1 MLHKLCGSVSVAAV
15 LCLAVLLFV
24 PSVIAQSSC
33 VPVFQF
39 AIFYNG
45 LLEFTWCAPMTN
57 NGRVHANGDIYTGSA
72 WPLIFNGLVTTV
84 GSISSPSWGGY
95 SNSQYSVATTYNAG
109 YSTNWQI
116 LTLPLGTTN
125 VQSIIAMPP
134 PGGITNQSLAQQ
146 SYYSNA
152 NLVLLVSNSTVSLTL
167 KTSVSDPQPTNIV
180 ANYYPTNLNTS
191 NYVQITTNFPWL
203 NVTNTFYDQRESKT
217 VLVTDINVT
226 NLSRWLLTNAV
237 AQAKFPTT
245 AGVYDLSDV
254 PDIMY
259 AADNRTNSS
268 TQLSAVRL
276 KNGRIIPTNMV
287 TIAGAN
293 MPAGFT
299 VATPNPLYVQGHYNC
314 PDTTALGTCNTA
326 SVFPASLVSDAL
338 TILSPNWVDSQSSIA
353 LGGSGKNTAVNDT
366 VNAAI
371 IAGNVL
377 STGSAASQFSGGVHN
392 LPRLLEDWSQNVS
405 QQTLTLNTSLVNLYA
420 SKYATNQWQS
430 PGKYYYAPSR
440 QFSFNQNF
448 LNSTM
453 LPRGTPLVCATSAP
467 WITTQPQNQT
477 VTVGQPATFS
487 VSATGGAPLG
497 YDTNSPTAPFGYQW
511 QFNGTNIPYET
522 NSSFTIPS
530 ASTNDAGIYS
540 VIVTNAAGSAVSSN
554 AVLTV
559 NPPPPCVTPPPGLV
573 SWWPGEGNAN
583 DIAGTNNGTLVGGV
597 SFASGEVGQAFSFD
611 GVNGSVIVPDSSS
624 LRLTNQ
630 LTIEAWINMR
640 TASPEPLGWGIVSK
654 IGGSGGNNGYQLG
667 VTGNTLWGL
676 FNSPGGSWPQF
687 IVTYASPIVTGAWYH
702 VAYTYDQS
710 AMKLY
715 FNGVPAATNV
725 IGPQPINTSSS
736 NLRISGDDNLGS
748 VYFDGL
754 IDEVGVYNRAL
765 SDGEIAAIYNAG
777 SAGKCRPPRVATA
790 TATLVDGFVVAATL
804 TDGGYG
810 YTNTPLVRF
819 IGGGG
824 SGTQAVDVV
833 SNGVVIAVN
842 VLDAG
847 SGYTKS
853 VF

>member
-338 TILSPNWVDSQSSIA
+338 TILSPNWV
-353 LGGSGKNTAVNDT
+353 
-366 VNAAI
+366 
-371 IAGNVL
+371 
-377 STGSAASQFSGGVHN
+377 
-392 LPRLLEDWSQNVS
+392 E
-405 QQTLTLNTSLVNLYA
+405 
-420 SKYATNQWQS
+420 
-430 PGKYYYAPSR
+430 
-440 QFSFNQNF
+440 
-448 LNSTM
+448 
-453 LPRGTPLVCATSAP
+453 
-467 WITTQPQNQT
+467 
-477 VTVGQPATFS
+477 
-487 VSATGGAPLG
+487 
-497 YDTNSPTAPFGYQW
+497 
-511 QFNGTNIPYET
+511 
-522 NSSFTIPS
+522 
-530 ASTNDAGIYS
+530 
-540 VIVTNAAGSAVSSN
+540 
-554 AVLTV
+554 
-559 NPPPPCVTPPPGLV
+559 
-573 SWWPGEGNAN
+573 
-583 DIAGTNNGTLVGGV
+583 
-597 SFASGEVGQAFSFD
+597 
-611 GVNGSVIVPDSSS
+611 
-624 LRLTNQ
+624 
-630 LTIEAWINMR
+630 
-640 TASPEPLGWGIVSK
+640 
-654 IGGSGGNNGYQLG
+654 
-667 VTGNTLWGL
+667 
-676 FNSPGGSWPQF
+676 
-687 IVTYASPIVTGAWYH
+687 
-702 VAYTYDQS
+702 
-710 AMKLY
+710 
-715 FNGVPAATNV
+715 
-725 IGPQPINTSSS
+725 
-736 NLRISGDDNLGS
+736 
-748 VYFDGL
+748 
-754 IDEVGVYNRAL
+754 
-765 SDGEIAAIYNAG
+765 
-777 SAGKCRPPRVATA
+777 
-790 TATLVDGFVVAATL
+790 
-804 TDGGYG
+804 
-810 YTNTPLVRF
+810 
-819 IGGGG
+819 
-824 SGTQAVDVV
+824 
-833 SNGVVIAVN
+833 
-842 VLDAG
+842 
-847 SGYTKS
+847 
-853 VF
+853 